1 MVREFKRF
9 MIFYGLTYSE
19 FQIVKGD
26 FMAQAPQEQVKRAK
40 FVFYSICSS
49 IYDLFII
56 SYIYI
61 YIYIYTYTYVC
72 TLFNCM

>member
-26 FMAQAPQEQVKRAK
+26 FMAQAPQEQVKRAALVIFNSTLTLT
-40 FVFYSICSS
+40 FVVLSF
-49 IYDLFII
+49 L
-56 SYIYI
+56 
-61 YIYIYTYTYVC
+61 
-72 TLFNCM
+72 